1 MKELLK
7 PQKLNR
13 GDKVACVSLSWGG
26 AGDPEILWRYEQGKQ
41 RLEQIFGLN
50 AVEMEHTLKGSDY
63 IYENPQ
69 KRAEDLMN
77 AFLDPE
83 IKAIIACIG
92 GIDSIRML
100 PFIDFNV
107 IHNNPKIFMGYSD
120 STTTH
125 LICYKAGVSSV
136 YGPTL
141 LVDFAENVA
150 MDDYTIEFIRKTLF
164 SEEPVGIIPP
174 AKEWT
179 SEHLPWRIENKNIQ
193 RKKKINQDYE
203 LLQGKGCVQGRLI
216 GGCIE
221 VFDMLRGTELF
232 PELSAFD
239 HAILFLETSEDKPPV
254 WFIEVALRIYGI
266 NGILGRIRGILFAKP
281 QDEENYHE
289 YNEVIVKVLAEF
301 HREDLPVL
309 VNMNFG
315 HTEPKFC
322 LPYGALAEI
331 NCEEKSFSI
340 IEAAVL

>member
-1 MKELLK
+1 MKDIIK
-7 PQKLNR
+7 PQILKR

-26 AGDPEILWRYEQGKQ
+26 AGDPEILWRYQQGKE
-41 RLEQIFGLN
+41 RLEQVFGLKV
-50 AVEMEHTLKGSDY
+50 VEMEHTLSGSRY

-77 AFLDPE
+77 AFMDPE

-92 GIDSIRML
+92 GIESIRML
-100 PFIDFNV
+100 PFIDFEV
-107 IHNNPKIFMGYSD
+107 IHNNPKIFLGYSD
-120 STTTH
+120 STITH
-125 LICYKAGVSSV
+125 LMCYKAGISSI

-150 MDDYTIEFIRKTLF
+150 MDEYTVEYLKKTLF
-164 SEEPVGIIPP
+164 SEEPVGLISP

-179 SEHLPWRIENKNIQ
+179 SERLPWRIENKDMQ
-193 RKKKINQDYE
+193 RKKYPNQGYE
-203 LLQGKGCVQGRLI
+203 LLQGKGCVQGRLL

-232 PELSAFD
+232 PELSSFD

-254 WFIEVALRIYGI
+254 WLIEVILRTYGI
-266 NGILGRIRGILFAKP
+266 MGILGRLRGLVFGKP
-281 QDEENYHE
+281 QDEEFYAE
-289 YNEVIVKVLAEF
+289 YNEVIKKVLAEF

-315 HTEPKFC
+315 HTEPKIC
-322 LPYGALAEI
+322 LPYGVLAEI
-331 NCEEKSFSI
+331 NCENKTFAI
-340 IEAAVL
+340 IEGAVI